1 MWISTLNT
9 YKYWN
14 STRWSSLRTQFLVI
28 ATLLLMLCSMQ
39 VYAGPLDDLAV
50 EGDSAYKNG
59 NYEEAIQVYNR
70 ILAAGYESGS
80 LYYNLGN
87 AYYKSGRL
95 AESILYYE
103 RALRLMPQN
112 KDVRYN
118 LELAKSKT
126 VDRIEEK
133 PRLAIWNLLDSM
145 RDFSSP
151 KTTALAALILA
162 TLAAILFS
170 MALMIKNSLIK
181 KIGKISSL
189 VSAILFVAVLSL
201 VLLRLADDHGDPAGI
216 VMVEKVTV
224 HSAPDPTTIEVFSLH
239 SGTHVIILKEL
250 DGWSEIKLDDGRQGW
265 IISRAC
271 EKI

>member
-1 MWISTLNT
+1 M
-9 YKYWN
+9 
-14 STRWSSLRTQFLVI
+14 WSSLRTQLMMVV
-28 ATLLLMLCSMQ
+28 TLILMLCSVQ

-95 AESILYYE
+95 AESILYYK
-103 RALRLMPQN
+103 RAIRLMPQD
-112 KDVRYN
+112 KDVHYN

-126 VDRIEEK
+126 VDRIEAK
-133 PRLAIWNLLDSM
+133 PRLAVWNLLDSM

-151 KTTALAALILA
+151 RTTAIVALILA
-162 TLAAILFS
+162 SFAAIMFS
-170 MALMIKNSLIK
+170 IAMLIRNSLIK
-181 KIGKISSL
+181 RIGRITSL
-189 VSAILFVAVLSL
+189 VSAILFVAVLAL
-201 VLLRLADDHGDPAGI
+201 VLLRVADDNGDPAGI

-224 HSAPDPTTIEVFSLH
+224 HSAPDPTTMEVFSLH
-239 SGTHVIILKEL
+239 SGTHVTILKEL
-250 DGWSEIKLDDGRQGW
+250 DSWSEIRLDDGRQGW
-265 IISRAC
+265 VISRSC